1 MVTSD
6 NVDTSLCVTTYCGV
20 AIAVIPAN
28 HVCIL
33 KCFLKHV
40 SLSITL

>member
-28 HVCIL
+28 HMCA
-33 KCFLKHV
+33 
-40 SLSITL
+40 S